1 MVKIN
6 FFGNLDNFIIA
17 EAGINHNGKIKDALK
32 LVDVA
37 KKNGASAIKFQTYI
51 TEKRIKKK
59 YKKIFNILNRC
70 ELKFNEFKLIKDYC
84 KSKKIT
90 FFSTPFDKE
99 SVQYLDNINVKL
111 FKIASFDIGN
121 YDLINEI
128 LKTKKPTI
136 VSTGMASL
144 HEVDKVYKSFR
155 LKKVKLSILHCVSSY
170 PNKDK
175 TSYLSNI
182 NFLKKRYKTEIG
194 ISDHTNG
201 IKIPIYGKLLGANII
216 EKHLKI
222 NQHHKCVDA
231 PVSITGEQFKQLR
244 EEINKIDSILGKIS
258 FGLRKEERSSKIFK
272 REKVYWK

>member
-1 MVKIN
+1 MVNKN
-6 FFGNLDNFIIA
+6 FLIA
-17 EAGINHNGKIKDALK
+17 EAGINHNGNIKTAFK
-32 LVDVA
+32 LVDTA
-37 KKNGASAIKFQTYI
+37 KKSGADAIKFQTYI

-59 YKKIFNILNRC
+59 YKKIFNILKKC

-84 KSKKIT
+84 NSKNIT

-144 HEVDKVYKSFR
+144 NEVDKVYKSFK
-155 LKKVKLSILHCVSSY
+155 LKKVKLSILHCISSY
-170 PNKDK
+170 PNKDE

-182 NFLKKRYKTEIG
+182 NFLKKRFKTEIG

-231 PVSITGEQFKQLR
+231 PVSITGGQFKQLR
-244 EEINKIDSILGKIS
+244 EELNKIDSILGKIS
-258 FGLRKEERSSKIFK
+258 FGFRKEERSSKIFK
-272 REKVYWK
+272 REKVY

>member
-6 FFGNLDNFIIA
+6 FFGKLNNFIIA

-59 YKKIFNILNRC
+59 YKKIFNILKKC
-70 ELKFNEFKLIKDYC
+70 ELKFNDFKIINDYC
-84 KSKKIT
+84 KHRKIN

-99 SVQYLDNINVKL
+99 SVNLLDSLNVKL
-111 FKIASFDIGN
+111 FKVASFDIGN
-121 YDLINEI
+121 YELINEI

-144 HEVDKVYKSFR
+144 DEIDKVYYTF
-155 LKKVKLSILHCVSSY
+155 KKKKIDLALLHCVSSY
-170 PNKDK
+170 PCKDK
-175 TSYLSNI
+175 SSYLSNI
-182 NFLKKRYKTEIG
+182 NFLKKRFKCEIG
-194 ISDHTNG
+194 ISDHTND
-201 IKIPIYGKLLGANII
+201 IKIPIYGNLLGAKII

-222 NQHHKCVDA
+222 DEKHKCVDS
-231 PVSITGEQFKQLR
+231 PVSITGKQLLALKI
-244 EEINKIDSILGKIS
+244 EIDNIKMILKTAS
-258 FGLRKEERSSKIFK
+258 FGIRKEEKGSKIFK
-272 REKVYWK
+272 RNRIL

>member
-1 MVKIN
+1 MVEKN
-6 FFGNLDNFIIA
+6 FLIA
-17 EAGINHNGKIKDALK
+17 EAGINHNGNIKTALK
-32 LVDVA
+32 LVDTA
-37 KKNGASAIKFQTYI
+37 KKSGADAIKFQTYI

-59 YKKIFNILNRC
+59 HKKIFNILKKC

-144 HEVDKVYKSFR
+144 NEVDKVYKSFK